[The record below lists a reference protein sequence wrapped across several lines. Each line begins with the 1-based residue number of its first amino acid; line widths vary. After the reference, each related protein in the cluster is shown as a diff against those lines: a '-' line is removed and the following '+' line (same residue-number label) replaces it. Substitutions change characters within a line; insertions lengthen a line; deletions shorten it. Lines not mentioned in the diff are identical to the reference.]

1 MMKQNKRCLTDCDA
15 LLTEVVIGAAIE
27 VHRALG
33 PGLLEAVYEE
43 ALFLELNQRGLGVA
57 RQVEIP
63 VSYKGE
69 ELGVGFRAD
78 LIVNKSLLLELKSVS
93 AITDIHLAQ
102 VITYLRFLGFKRG
115 LLLNFNVPLLK
126 QGIKRVAI

>member
-1 MMKQNKRCLTDCDA
+1 MRQKKRCLTDCDA
-15 LLTEVVIGAAIE
+15 LLSEVVIGAAIE

-33 PGLLEAVYEE
+33 PLLEAVYEE

-93 AITDIHLAQ
+93 ALTDIHLAQ